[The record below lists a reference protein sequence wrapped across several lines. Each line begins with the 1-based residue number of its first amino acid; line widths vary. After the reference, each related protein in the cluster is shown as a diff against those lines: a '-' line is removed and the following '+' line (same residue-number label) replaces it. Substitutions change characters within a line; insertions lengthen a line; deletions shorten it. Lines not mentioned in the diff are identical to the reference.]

1 MKKNLLLMV
10 AIVVSGLMVG
20 ALQIQA
26 EDLSPGDKVLQVMDE
41 SLTRAKDQYFQYE
54 FVILEP
60 GKAPRQLLFEVNIKG
75 AKWRRVEF
83 LAPGDIKGMRV
94 LSLALDQQ
102 YVYLPAF
109 RKVRRVASHIRNQS
123 FMGSS
128 YSYDEM
134 ATITYGD
141 LFAGELVSENDKEWV
156 VAGTRRPGKDFSY
169 PKIEFT
175 ILKET
180 TQPSVIKYYN
190 DKGVVLKTEQRLN
203 YECQEN
209 LCNSKEMI
217 LTDHTRNNL
226 VSKMIRKQ
234 WKRNTGISDS
244 FFSVRDLQ
252 RGN

>member
-1 MKKNLLLMV
+1 MKKHMLLMAV
-10 AIVVSGLMVG
+10 IVNSFLLIGT
-20 ALQIQA
+20 LQVQA
-26 EDLSPGDKVLQVMDE
+26 EDLSPGDKIIQQMDA
-41 SLTRAKDQYFQYE
+41 SMTRAKDQYFQFD

-60 GKAPRQLLFEVNIKG
+60 GKAPRQLLMEVNIKG

-83 LAPGDIKGMRV
+83 LAPGDVKGMRV
-94 LSLALDQQ
+94 LSLSLDQQ

-134 ATITYGD
+134 ATVTYGD
-141 LFAGELVSENDKEWV
+141 LFTGELVSENDKEWV
-156 VAGTRRPGKDFSY
+156 VVGARRPGKDFSY

-175 ILKET
+175 ILKST
-180 TQPSVIKYYN
+180 NQPSLMKYIN

-209 LCNSKEMI
+209 LCNPKEMI

-226 VSKMIRKQ
+226 VSKMVRKQ
-234 WKRNTGISDS
+234 WKRNTGISDA